1 MFCVIIVSGDG
12 ESQKTEDRKDP
23 VLWPPDFYL
32 KLLENVLYSVID
44 VTDLLSNISLLLSL
58 QRD

>member
-23 VLWPPDFYL
+23 VLWPPD
-32 KLLENVLYSVID
+32 LENVLYSVID
-44 VTDLLSNISLLLSL
+44 VNDLLSNISLLLSL